1 MDQQGLQSDGRNE
14 DAETDFSIRESYSS
28 YFVRIRSSTGSDR
41 EEFPCLGLTR
51 RGETGLLRGVLGL
64 GGVRGC
70 SDGRNDDNN
79 ACL

>member
-51 RGETGLLRGVLGL
+51 ARRDGVAERRLGSGRSAGLL
-64 GGVRGC
+64 
-70 SDGRNDDNN
+70 
-79 ACL
+79 